1 MNLIDS
7 DIDLS
12 QFTEP
17 ENVHQVRAAD
27 RFKKRTLDV
36 LNHKGGAVGVPMPWL
51 KTRDL
56 IELRPGELSIWSGYK
71 GHGKSQLL

>member
-7 DIDLS
+7 NIDLS

-17 ENVHQVRAAD
+17 ENVHQVRDAS

-36 LNHKGGAVGVPMPWL
+36 LNHKGGAVGVLDPTAVSAVPRVWITPPL
-51 KTRDL
+51 RSTRSP
-56 IELRPGELSIWSGYK
+56 IMITV
-71 GHGKSQLL
+71 